1 MLFIIVWNV
10 GELFVIL
17 KNITRGSKE
26 LWLVQK
32 TAFHL
37 SSGLMQTL
45 LNSQYIFNL
54 VLSNEFI
61 WRKKPSVGKFAEDIR
76 RVWEHSLIH
85 VDEISGW
92 LWL

>member
-17 KNITRGSKE
+17 KNITRSSKG
-26 LWLVQK
+26 LWLVRK
-32 TAFHL
+32 IAFHL
-37 SSGLMQTL
+37 LSGLMQTL

-54 VLSNEFI
+54 VLGNEFI

-76 RVWEHSLIH
+76 RVWEHSLIY
-85 VDEISGW
+85 G
-92 LWL
+92 